1 MNISVYR
8 SNKCS
13 YCNLPGHNLRSCQ
26 ADGAALVRQSRETH
40 EQREKKIEKE
50 RLRAEKN
57 RVAEIDRQRR
67 QAEKQLEK
75 ERLRAESIRALEML
89 RQAALESKRQ
99 ATIERERQAAIERL
113 VDVRR
118 RPEEFQTLT
127 DKQRNWTIQQLQ
139 RRMKIEIQRN
149 RERVAKFEE
158 NQNEIVRI
166 ENQRR
171 ELYNTTIRNI
181 KNELGNLSL
190 IAQNLISD
198 ESIFNKLN
206 ITVKKNE
213 ANIDADSLLKPVEC
227 GICYQTYE
235 NNQFI
240 GLNCNHEF
248 CKQCII
254 TCLRK
259 EKKQRA
265 CCAMCR
271 SNINT
276 MMYKGEVF

>member
-1 MNISVYR
+1 MNISVHR

-26 ADGAALVRQSRETH
+26 ADGAALVRQSRETP
-40 EQREKKIEKE
+40 EQREKKIEQE

-57 RVAEIDRQRR
+57 RVAEIERQRR

-75 ERLRAESIRALEML
+75 ERLRAERIRVAVML
-89 RQAALESKRQ
+89 RQAAIERERQ
-99 ATIERERQAAIERL
+99 ATIERERQAVIEGL

-118 RPEEFQTLT
+118 RPEEFQRLT
-127 DKQRNWTIQQLQ
+127 DNQRNMTIQHLQ
-139 RRMKIEIQRN
+139 RRMLMENQKN
-149 RERVAKFEE
+149 RERVAEFD
-158 NQNEIVRI
+158 EIIRI

-171 ELYNTTIRNI
+171 ELYNTTIINF
-181 KNELGNLSL
+181 KNEINNLKA
-190 IAQNLISD
+190 IAQNLISN

-213 ANIDADSLLKPVEC
+213 ATMDADSLLKPVEC

>member
-26 ADGAALVRQSRETH
+26 ADGAALVRQSRETP
-40 EQREKKIEKE
+40 EQREKKIEQE
-50 RLRAEKN
+50 RLRAERK
-57 RVAEIDRQRR
+57 
-67 QAEKQLEK
+67 
-75 ERLRAESIRALEML
+75 RALEML
-89 RQAALESKRQ
+89 RQAAIE
-99 ATIERERQAAIERL
+99 AVIERERQAALDVI
-113 VDVRR
+113 VDFRR
-118 RPEEFQTLT
+118 RPEEFQRLT
-127 DKQRNWTIQQLQ
+127 DEQRDWTFKQIQ

-149 RERVAKFEE
+149 RERVAEFD
-158 NQNEIVRI
+158 EIVRI

-171 ELYNTTIRNI
+171 ELYNTTIINF
-181 KNELGNLSL
+181 KNEINNLKA
-190 IAQNLISD
+190 IALNLISN

-213 ANIDADSLLKPVEC
+213 ATMDADSLLKPVEC

-235 NNQFI
+235 NNQFV

-276 MMYKGEVF
+276 MMYKGDVF

>member
-26 ADGAALVRQSRETH
+26 ADGAALVRQSRETP
-40 EQREKKIEKE
+40 EQREKKIEQE
-50 RLRAEKN
+50 RLRAERI
-57 RVAEIDRQRR
+57 RVAEIERQRR

-89 RQAALESKRQ
+89 RQAAIE
-99 ATIERERQAAIERL
+99 AAIERERQATIESIIESIL
-113 VDVRR
+113 DVRR

-127 DKQRNWTIQQLQ
+127 DEQKNWTFKQIQ

-149 RERVAKFEE
+149 RERVAEFD
-158 NQNEIVRI
+158 EIIRI

-171 ELYNTTIRNI
+171 ELYNTTIINF
-181 KNELGNLSL
+181 KNEINNLKA
-190 IAQNLISD
+190 IALNLISN

-213 ANIDADSLLKPVEC
+213 ATMDADSLLKPVEC

-276 MMYKGEVF
+276 MMYKGDVF

>member
-26 ADGAALVRQSRETH
+26 ADGAALVRQSRETP
-40 EQREKKIEKE
+40 EQREKKIEQE

-57 RVAEIDRQRR
+57 RVAEIERQRR

-89 RQAALESKRQ
+89 RQAAIE
-99 ATIERERQAAIERL
+99 AAIERERQAALDVI
-113 VDVRR
+113 VDFRR

-127 DKQRNWTIQQLQ
+127 DEQKNWTFKQIQ

-149 RERVAKFEE
+149 RERVAEFD
-158 NQNEIVRI
+158 EIIRI

-171 ELYNTTIRNI
+171 ELYNTTIINF
-181 KNELGNLSL
+181 KNEINNLKA
-190 IAQNLISD
+190 IALNLISN

-213 ANIDADSLLKPVEC
+213 ATMDADSLLKPVEC

-276 MMYKGEVF
+276 MMYKGDVF

>member
-1 MNISVYR
+1 
-8 SNKCS
+8 
-13 YCNLPGHNLRSCQ
+13 
-26 ADGAALVRQSRETH
+26 
-40 EQREKKIEKE
+40 
-50 RLRAEKN
+50 
-57 RVAEIDRQRR
+57 VAEI
-67 QAEKQLEK
+67 E
-75 ERLRAESIRALEML
+75 
-89 RQAALESKRQ
+89 RQAAIERERQ
-99 ATIERERQAAIERL
+99 ATIERERQAALERL

-127 DKQRNWTIQQLQ
+127 DDQRNSTIQHIE
-139 RRMKIEIQRN
+139 RRMLMENQRIQ
-149 RERVAKFEE
+149 ERVAEFQRK
-158 NQNEIVRI
+158 QNERIAEFQRKENEIIRI

-171 ELYNTTIRNI
+171 ELYNTTIRNF
-181 KNELGNLSL
+181 KNEISNLSL

-213 ANIDADSLLKPVEC
+213 ATMDADSLLKPVEC

-276 MMYKGEVF
+276 MMYKGDVF

>member
-26 ADGAALVRQSRETH
+26 ADGAALVRQSRETP
-40 EQREKKIEKE
+40 EQREKKIEQE
-50 RLRAEKN
+50 RLRAERI
-57 RVAEIDRQRR
+57 RVAEI
-67 QAEKQLEK
+67 
-75 ERLRAESIRALEML
+75 
-89 RQAALESKRQ
+89 
-99 ATIERERQAAIERL
+99 ERQAAIERERQATIESIIESIL
-113 VDVRR
+113 DVRR

-127 DKQRNWTIQQLQ
+127 DEQKNWTFKQIQ

-149 RERVAKFEE
+149 RERVAEFD
-158 NQNEIVRI
+158 EIIRI

-171 ELYNTTIRNI
+171 ELYNTTIINF
-181 KNELGNLSL
+181 KNEINNLKA
-190 IAQNLISD
+190 IALNLISN

-213 ANIDADSLLKPVEC
+213 ATMDADSLLKPVEC

-235 NNQFI
+235 NNQFV

-276 MMYKGEVF
+276 MMYKGDVF

>member
-26 ADGAALVRQSRETH
+26 ADGAALVRQSRETP
-40 EQREKKIEKE
+40 EQREKKIEQE

-57 RVAEIDRQRR
+57 RVAEIERQRR

-89 RQAALESKRQ
+89 RQAAIE
-99 ATIERERQAAIERL
+99 AAIERERQAALDVI
-113 VDVRR
+113 VDFRR

-127 DKQRNWTIQQLQ
+127 DEQKNWTFKQIQ

-149 RERVAKFEE
+149 RERVAEFD
-158 NQNEIVRI
+158 EIIRI

-171 ELYNTTIRNI
+171 ELYNTTIINF
-181 KNELGNLSL
+181 KNEINNLKA
-190 IAQNLISD
+190 IALNLISN

-213 ANIDADSLLKPVEC
+213 ATMDADSLLKPVEC

-271 SNINT
+271 TNINT
-276 MMYKGEVF
+276 MMYKGDVF

>member
-26 ADGAALVRQSRETH
+26 ADGAALVRQSRETP

-57 RVAEIDRQRR
+57 RVAEI
-67 QAEKQLEK
+67 
-75 ERLRAESIRALEML
+75 
-89 RQAALESKRQ
+89 
-99 ATIERERQAAIERL
+99 ERQAAIERERQATIESIIESIL
-113 VDVRR
+113 DVRR

-127 DKQRNWTIQQLQ
+127 DEQKNWTFKQIQ

-149 RERVAKFEE
+149 RERVAEFD
-158 NQNEIVRI
+158 EIIRI

-171 ELYNTTIRNI
+171 ELYNTTIINF
-181 KNELGNLSL
+181 KNEINNLKA
-190 IAQNLISD
+190 IALNLISN

-213 ANIDADSLLKPVEC
+213 ATMDADSLLKPVEC

>member
-26 ADGAALVRQSRETH
+26 ADGAAFVRQLCETP

-50 RLRAEKN
+50 RLRVEKN
-57 RVAEIDRQRR
+57 RVAEIERQRR

-75 ERLRAESIRALEML
+75 ERLRAESIRA
-89 RQAALESKRQ
+89 A
-99 ATIERERQAAIERL
+99 IERERQAALDVI
-113 VDVRR
+113 VDFRR
-118 RPEEFQTLT
+118 RPEEFQRLT
-127 DKQRNWTIQQLQ
+127 DDQRSSTIQHIQ

-149 RERVAKFEE
+149 RERVAEFD
-158 NQNEIVRI
+158 EIVRI

-171 ELYNTTIRNI
+171 ELYNTTIINF
-181 KNELGNLSL
+181 KNEISNLKA
-190 IAQNLISD
+190 IVQNLISD

-213 ANIDADSLLKPVEC
+213 ATMDADSLLKPVEC

>member
-26 ADGAALVRQSRETH
+26 ADGAALVRQSRETP
-40 EQREKKIEKE
+40 EQREKKIEQE

-57 RVAEIDRQRR
+57 RVAEI
-67 QAEKQLEK
+67 
-75 ERLRAESIRALEML
+75 
-89 RQAALESKRQ
+89 
-99 ATIERERQAAIERL
+99 ERQAAIERERQATIESIIESIL
-113 VDVRR
+113 DVRR

-127 DKQRNWTIQQLQ
+127 DEQKNWTFKQIQ

-149 RERVAKFEE
+149 RERVAEFD
-158 NQNEIVRI
+158 EIIRI

-171 ELYNTTIRNI
+171 ELYNTTIINF
-181 KNELGNLSL
+181 KNEINNLKA
-190 IAQNLISD
+190 IALNLISN

-213 ANIDADSLLKPVEC
+213 ATMDADSLLKPVEC

>member
-26 ADGAALVRQSRETH
+26 ADGAALVRQSRETP
-40 EQREKKIEKE
+40 EQREKKIEQE
-50 RLRAEKN
+50 RLRAERK
-57 RVAEIDRQRR
+57 
-67 QAEKQLEK
+67 
-75 ERLRAESIRALEML
+75 RALEML
-89 RQAALESKRQ
+89 RQAAIE
-99 ATIERERQAAIERL
+99 AVIERERQATIESIIESIL
-113 VDVRR
+113 DVRR
-118 RPEEFQTLT
+118 RPEEFQRLT
-127 DKQRNWTIQQLQ
+127 DEQRDWTFKQIQ

-149 RERVAKFEE
+149 RERVAEFD
-158 NQNEIVRI
+158 EIIRI

-171 ELYNTTIRNI
+171 ELYNTTIRNF
-181 KNELGNLSL
+181 KNEINNLKA
-190 IAQNLISD
+190 IALNLISN

-213 ANIDADSLLKPVEC
+213 ATMDADSLLKPVEC

-276 MMYKGEVF
+276 MMYKGDVF

>member
-26 ADGAALVRQSRETH
+26 ADGAALVRQSRETP
-40 EQREKKIEKE
+40 EQREKKIEQE
-50 RLRAEKN
+50 RLRAERI
-57 RVAEIDRQRR
+57 RVAEI
-67 QAEKQLEK
+67 
-75 ERLRAESIRALEML
+75 
-89 RQAALESKRQ
+89 
-99 ATIERERQAAIERL
+99 ERQAAIERERQATIESIIESIL
-113 VDVRR
+113 DVRR

-127 DKQRNWTIQQLQ
+127 DEQKNWTFKQIQ

-149 RERVAKFEE
+149 RERVAEFD
-158 NQNEIVRI
+158 EIIRI

-171 ELYNTTIRNI
+171 ELYNTTIINF
-181 KNELGNLSL
+181 KNEINNLKA
-190 IAQNLISD
+190 IALNLISN

-213 ANIDADSLLKPVEC
+213 ATMDADSLLKPVEC

-276 MMYKGEVF
+276 MMYKGDVF

>member
-26 ADGAALVRQSRETH
+26 ADGAALVRQSRETP
-40 EQREKKIEKE
+40 EQREKKIEQE

-57 RVAEIDRQRR
+57 RVAEIERQRR

-89 RQAALESKRQ
+89 RQAAIE
-99 ATIERERQAAIERL
+99 AAIERERQAALDVI
-113 VDVRR
+113 VDFRR

-127 DKQRNWTIQQLQ
+127 DEQKNWTFKQIQ

-149 RERVAKFEE
+149 RERVAEFD
-158 NQNEIVRI
+158 EIIRI

-171 ELYNTTIRNI
+171 ELYNTTIINF
-181 KNELGNLSL
+181 KNEINNLKA
-190 IAQNLISD
+190 IALNLISN

-213 ANIDADSLLKPVEC
+213 ATMDADSLLKPVEC

>member
-26 ADGAALVRQSRETH
+26 ADGAALVRQSRETP
-40 EQREKKIEKE
+40 EQREKKIEQE
-50 RLRAEKN
+50 RLRAERK
-57 RVAEIDRQRR
+57 
-67 QAEKQLEK
+67 
-75 ERLRAESIRALEML
+75 RALEML
-89 RQAALESKRQ
+89 RQAAIE
-99 ATIERERQAAIERL
+99 AVIERERQATIESIIESIL
-113 VDVRR
+113 DVRR

-127 DKQRNWTIQQLQ
+127 DEQKNWTFKQIQ

-149 RERVAKFEE
+149 RERVAEFD
-158 NQNEIVRI
+158 EIIRI

-171 ELYNTTIRNI
+171 ELYNTTIRNF
-181 KNELGNLSL
+181 KNEINNLKA
-190 IAQNLISD
+190 IALNLISN

-213 ANIDADSLLKPVEC
+213 ATMDADSLLKPVEC

-276 MMYKGEVF
+276 MMYKGDVF

>member
-26 ADGAALVRQSRETH
+26 ADGAALVRQSRETP
-40 EQREKKIEKE
+40 EQREKKIEQE

-57 RVAEIDRQRR
+57 RVAEI
-67 QAEKQLEK
+67 
-75 ERLRAESIRALEML
+75 
-89 RQAALESKRQ
+89 
-99 ATIERERQAAIERL
+99 ERQAAIERERQATIESIIESIL
-113 VDVRR
+113 DVRR

-127 DKQRNWTIQQLQ
+127 DEQKNWTFKQIQ

-149 RERVAKFEE
+149 RERVAEFD
-158 NQNEIVRI
+158 EIIRI

-171 ELYNTTIRNI
+171 ELYNTTIINF
-181 KNELGNLSL
+181 KNEINNLKA
-190 IAQNLISD
+190 IALNLISN

-213 ANIDADSLLKPVEC
+213 ATMDADSLLKPVEC

-276 MMYKGEVF
+276 MMYKGDVF

>member
-26 ADGAALVRQSRETH
+26 ADGAALVRQSRETP

-57 RVAEIDRQRR
+57 RVAEI
-67 QAEKQLEK
+67 
-75 ERLRAESIRALEML
+75 
-89 RQAALESKRQ
+89 
-99 ATIERERQAAIERL
+99 ERQAAIERERQATIESIIESIL
-113 VDVRR
+113 DVRR

-127 DKQRNWTIQQLQ
+127 DEQKNWTFKQIQ

-149 RERVAKFEE
+149 RERVAEFD
-158 NQNEIVRI
+158 EIIRI

-171 ELYNTTIRNI
+171 ELYNTTIINF
-181 KNELGNLSL
+181 KNEINNLKA
-190 IAQNLISD
+190 IALNLISN

-213 ANIDADSLLKPVEC
+213 ATMDADSLLKPVEC

-276 MMYKGEVF
+276 MMYKGDVF

>member
-26 ADGAALVRQSRETH
+26 ADGAALVRQSRETP
-40 EQREKKIEKE
+40 EQREKKIEQE
-50 RLRAEKN
+50 RLRAERI
-57 RVAEIDRQRR
+57 RVAEI
-67 QAEKQLEK
+67 
-75 ERLRAESIRALEML
+75 
-89 RQAALESKRQ
+89 
-99 ATIERERQAAIERL
+99 ERQAAIERERQATIESIIESIL
-113 VDVRR
+113 DVRR

-127 DKQRNWTIQQLQ
+127 DEQKNWTFKQIQ

-149 RERVAKFEE
+149 RERVAEFD
-158 NQNEIVRI
+158 EIIRI

-171 ELYNTTIRNI
+171 ELYNTTIINF
-181 KNELGNLSL
+181 KNEINNLKA
-190 IAQNLISD
+190 IALNLISN

-213 ANIDADSLLKPVEC
+213 ATMDADSLLKPVEC

-271 SNINT
+271 TNINT
-276 MMYKGEVF
+276 MMYKGDVF